1 MWGNEGHVQRA
12 RTGGG
17 IKMSTGI
24 YNQYTG
30 YHNRRSI
37 RLRGYDYSE
46 PGYYFITMCI
56 DDRKQKLFGDV
67 VDGKMVLNE
76 MGAIVEN
83 ELLITEKMRPNIK
96 IDEYIIMPN
105 HVHIVINIRRGTL
118 PRAQNT
124 DGPRAQNTDGHETK
138 WGTWQ
143 RAPTE
148 IGRDGDG
155 MGLKT
160 VPTEPKIE
168 QFGKPTSNSIP
179 TIVRLIKSTT
189 TKQINLLRHFPGKPV
204 WQRDYYEHVVRNETS
219 LFLIRKYVRENPVR
233 WECDAENHI
242 DREIDEYGK

>member
-1 MWGNEGHVQRA
+1 
-12 RTGGG
+12 
-17 IKMSTGI
+17 
-24 YNQYTG
+24 
-30 YHNRRSI
+30 
-37 RLRGYDYSE
+37 
-46 PGYYFITMCI
+46 
-56 DDRKQKLFGDV
+56 
-67 VDGKMVLNE
+67 MVLNE

-118 PRAQNT
+118 
-124 DGPRAQNTDGHETK
+124 PRAQNTDGHETK

>member
-1 MWGNEGHVQRA
+1 
-12 RTGGG
+12 
-17 IKMSTGI
+17 MSNGI

-37 RLRGYDYSE
+37 RLRGYDYSHS
-46 PGYYFITMCI
+46 GYYFVTICI
-56 DDRKQKLFGDV
+56 DDRTKRLFGDV
-67 VDGKMVLNE
+67 VDGEMVLNE
-76 MGAIVEN
+76 IGSIVEN

-105 HVHIVINIRRGTL
+105 HVHIVIDIRRGTL
-118 PRAQNT
+118 QRAQNT
-124 DGPRAQNTDGHETK
+124 DGPC
-138 WGTWQ
+138 TWQ

-148 IGRDGDG
+148 IGRDGDE
-155 MGLKT
+155 MGLKSAT
-160 VPTEPKIE
+160 TEPQIE

-189 TKQINLLRHFPGKPV
+189 TKQINLLRHFSGKPV
-204 WQRDYYEHVVRNETS
+204 WQRDYYEHVVRNEKS
-219 LFLIRKYVRENPVR
+219 LFLIRKYVRENPAR